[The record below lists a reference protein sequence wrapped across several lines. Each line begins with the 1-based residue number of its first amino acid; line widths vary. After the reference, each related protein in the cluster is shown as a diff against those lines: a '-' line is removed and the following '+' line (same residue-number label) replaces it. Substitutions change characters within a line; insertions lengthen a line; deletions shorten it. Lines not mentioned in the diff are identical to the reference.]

1 MGTLRGISDP
11 WEVYERETSSSSSC
25 DAGQNACA
33 QEELKLKHLLLLR
46 DAFTRRTT
54 SDRGSRRSWR
64 GARKKRGGERGM
76 SLEEFQNA
84 LSAVIGPDSQSGWL
98 ERVFNEIDVSCDGY
112 VEWEDLCSYLLQQ
125 CRERDHTSRPRG
137 ALLDTEPLIK
147 HCSHNKQEPT
157 ICVVA
162 VPHPPPL
169 RYISVSKGGLLTVWN
184 NRLQVLETLELA
196 GDPAEQGVNRRRFR
210 GWTTDAVYLPKVHK
224 VAIATSSR
232 DLHFVDVSTASC
244 FEDIHLFGFPN
255 VPTSL
260 CYWHDIKSP
269 GGRSLLLWG
278 DEKGGIHL
286 LWFLQLHNGL
296 FESPFTEDNVPQ
308 RIYMQD
314 IGDHSRLV
322 SYQHIPTV
330 HQEPINRII
339 FEPHTDLIMTS
350 SGSDASSVVIMHVSL
365 RRKPYVWRINKGVTC
380 FDFSRSLNLLVTG
393 GLDPAVKLWN
403 CFMTARPVA
412 VLHGH
417 GTTVLDVVIYQP
429 LGQVLSYSKDAELRV
444 WDISSNRCLRT
455 VHLQFPCLQPGRA
468 PEHGNFPFLLVAPPF
483 LMQTP
488 PHILVSCRDYLARL
502 RLEEGERGEEQG
514 EGRRGGG
521 RQCHGAPLS
530 CALYNPTLKQVI
542 AGCDDSSVS
551 VWDVETGRLRLKITS
566 AHGEEE
572 ITCMAL
578 DSSHRRLITG
588 ARNGTIKV
596 WNLLNGLNLHKL
608 EPVTLSEVTGVICL
622 HDSQLLA
629 VGWSQQVAQYDIKG
643 AKDVFVRA
651 DMSWKSGQQ
660 HRADILVV
668 DHCPTLGVIATG
680 SHDGEVI
687 VWTLDTQ
694 RPLVRLRRATHS
706 LTTPPVDALL
716 FLQRRGGD
724 KHWRSTPILLS
735 SQAGGIYW
743 WSITGHTHTHG
754 QFYAPGGE
762 KECVLGLTSDQEN
775 NILVTGDT
783 AGCVQVWDISQYA
796 LCITQE
802 PSSCHPPLLQSWRAH
817 EGAIVSVE
825 VLVYTERLFFL
836 SGSVDGTSR
845 VWTGEGGY
853 VGSFGQ
859 EPQWSLTDPAPHHTS
874 RDRVNNLAEEEKEER
889 EEKIESESDQSQS
902 SEVTGQT
909 SDLFSGG
916 QGSPEEWI
924 YEGPVEEAPTPENQ
938 TGPVGSEESP
948 APSHTQNIRVS
959 QCHQLYGGI
968 QRKMAV
974 RRERRQVFGDINVN
988 KLFPIGGLC
997 TPFQALAVQDC
1008 QHVFLPED
1016 LPMSPWMQRQTL
1028 SCVSEDGLSS
1038 LQLSINSSEQEQE
1051 AT

>member
-1 MGTLRGISDP
+1 MDTLRDSSDP

-25 DAGQNACA
+25 DAGQNACP
-33 QEELKLKHLLLLR
+33 QEELRLEHLLLLR
-46 DAFTRRTT
+46 DAFTSRTP

-64 GARKKRGGERGM
+64 GTRRKGGGKGGM

-84 LSAVIGPDSQSGWL
+84 LSAVIGPDSQSGWM
-98 ERVFNEIDVSCDGY
+98 ERVFNEIDVSRDGY
-112 VEWEDLCSYLLQQ
+112 VEWEELCSYLLQQ
-125 CRERDHTSRPRG
+125 CRERDRTSRPRS
-137 ALLDTEPLIK
+137 ALLDTEPLIRR
-147 HCSHNKQEPT
+147 CSHNKQEPT
-157 ICVVA
+157 IRVVA

-184 NRLQVLETLELA
+184 NRLHVLKTLELA

-244 FEDIHLFGFPN
+244 FEDVHLFGFTN

-260 CYWHDIKSP
+260 CYWHDTKSP
-269 GGRSLLLWG
+269 GRRSLLLWG

-286 LWFLQLHNGL
+286 LWFLQPHIGL

-322 SYQHIPTV
+322 SYQHIPAV
-330 HQEPINRII
+330 HQEPINRIM

-350 SGSDASSVVIMHVSL
+350 SGSDASSVVIMHMSL
-365 RRKPYVWRINKGVTC
+365 RRKTYVWKINKGVTC

-393 GLDPAVKLWN
+393 GLDPAVRLWN
-403 CFMTARPVA
+403 RFITTRPVA

-417 GTTVLDVVIYQP
+417 GTTVLDVFIYQP
-429 LGQVLSYSKDAELRV
+429 LGQVLSYSKNAELRV
-444 WDISSNRCLRT
+444 WDISSHRCLRT
-455 VHLQFPCLQPGRA
+455 VHLQFPCLQPGRT
-468 PEHGNFPFLLVAPPF
+468 PEHGNFPFLLVSPPF
-483 LMQTP
+483 LPQTP

-502 RLEEGERGEEQG
+502 RLEEGGRGEEKG
-514 EGRRGGG
+514 EGGRGGG
-521 RQCHGAPLS
+521 RQCHG
-530 CALYNPTLKQVI
+530 
-542 AGCDDSSVS
+542 
-551 VWDVETGRLRLKITS
+551 RLHLKITS

-622 HDSQLLA
+622 HYNQLLA
-629 VGWSQQVAQYDIKG
+629 MGWSQQVAQYDIKG
-643 AKDVFVRA
+643 AKDMFVRA

-660 HRADILVV
+660 HRTDILVV
-668 DHCPTLGVIATG
+668 DHCPALGVIATG

-694 RPLVRLRRATHS
+694 RPLVRLQRATHS
-706 LTTPPVDALL
+706 LLEGSI
-716 FLQRRGGD
+716 GGASLD
-724 KHWRSTPILLS
+724 T
-735 SQAGGIYW
+735 
-743 WSITGHTHTHG
+743 HTHT
-754 QFYAPGGE
+754 FYAPDRE
-762 KECVLGLTSDQEN
+762 KEYVLGLSSDQEN

-796 LCITQE
+796 LNITQE
-802 PSSCHPPLLQSWRAH
+802 DTSLYSSLFYVFYTELYLHVSPPQPSSSRPPLLQSWRAH

-836 SGSVDGTSR
+836 SGSVDGTTR
-845 VWTGEGGY
+845 MWTVEGGEGGH

-859 EPQWSLTDPAPHHTS
+859 EPQWSLTDPATHHTS
-874 RDRVNNLAEEEKEER
+874 R
-889 EEKIESESDQSQS
+889 
-902 SEVTGQT
+902 
-909 SDLFSGG
+909 
-916 QGSPEEWI
+916 
-924 YEGPVEEAPTPENQ
+924 Y
-938 TGPVGSEESP
+938 
-948 APSHTQNIRVS
+948 
-959 QCHQLYGGI
+959 
-968 QRKMAV
+968 
-974 RRERRQVFGDINVN
+974 
-988 KLFPIGGLC
+988 
-997 TPFQALAVQDC
+997 
-1008 QHVFLPED
+1008 
-1016 LPMSPWMQRQTL
+1016 
-1028 SCVSEDGLSS
+1028 
-1038 LQLSINSSEQEQE
+1038 
-1051 AT
+1051 